1 MHNIPQLRPLS
12 IGDLFDAAFQLYRRH
27 FWTLSAIAALA
38 YVPTALLSWLLWM
51 TVFERSLAG
60 MFSPFRLFGLYT
72 GSFMSSALWSLTIG
86 NLLQGALI
94 NAIAQSYLG
103 QPITSIAAYR
113 FGLRRYVMLVPASIL
128 SLIIGGISQVIPS
141 FFGLI
146 FGFSGLSR
154 LFLIGAAPPLQSYIG
169 AGALVLFCLVALL
182 IAELAL
188 LALLAYFLLAPQA
201 VILENLGPL
210 AAIRRSRD
218 LVRGS
223 VRRGLVIVIAAGILG
238 FLLST
243 VPSMLG
249 SMLLV
254 WSTGANELL
263 LGLLFSSALLVG
275 QIVLQPLLVAIY
287 TMFYY
292 DQRVR
297 KEGYDLE
304 LLAQGMT
311 PS

>member
-128 SLIIGGISQVIPS
+128 SLIIVGISQVIPS

-154 LFLIGAAPPLQSYIG
+154 LFLIGAVPPLQSYIG
-169 AGALVLFCLVALL
+169 AGALVLFCLVVLL

-188 LALLAYFLLAPQA
+188 LALLAPQA
-201 VILENLGPL
+201 VILESLGPL

-254 WSTGANELL
+254 WSAGANGML